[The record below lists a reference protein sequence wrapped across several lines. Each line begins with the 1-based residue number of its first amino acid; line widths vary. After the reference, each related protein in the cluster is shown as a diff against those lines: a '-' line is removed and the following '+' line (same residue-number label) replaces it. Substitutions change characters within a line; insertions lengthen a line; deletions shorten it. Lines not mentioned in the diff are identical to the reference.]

1 VKNKKV
7 LVTGGA
13 GYIGTTLVP
22 KLLDLGYTVTV
33 VDNLMYRQTVLTTH
47 CSNPNFKFV
56 RADVRDNNVMDA
68 LIKTHDII
76 IPLACLVGMP
86 ACKKDERAAVQ
97 INQDAVQHI
106 ADIAGKNKK
115 IIFPTTNSG
124 YGVGQM
130 KNGELVFCNE
140 ETPLAPLSLY
150 GTTKVNAEN
159 YLKDKSGAVCLRLAT
174 VFGISERMRLD
185 LLVNDFTYRA
195 CTDKFIVLFESHFK
209 RNFIHVKDVVGA
221 ILFSI
226 DNYEQM
232 SGQSYNVGLSSANLS
247 KLELCNKIKNL
258 IVNFAIQESQI
269 DNDPDKRNYIVSN
282 EKLESLGW
290 KPQVS
295 LEEGIKEL
303 VHAYQI
309 ISYNNKL
316 FTNQ

>member
-1 VKNKKV
+1 MKDKKV
-7 LVTGGA
+7 LITGGA

-22 KLLDLGYTVTV
+22 KMLEMGYTVTV
-33 VDNLMYRQTVLTTH
+33 VDNLMYRQTTLTTY
-47 CSNPNFKFV
+47 CSNVKFKFI
-56 RADVRDNNVMDA
+56 RGDVRDYN
-68 LIKTHDII
+68 LIDSLIDQHDII

-86 ACKKDERAAVQ
+86 ACKKDEQAAIQ
-97 INQDAVQHI
+97 INQDAVKHI
-106 ADIAGKNKK
+106 ADVAKTNKQ

-124 YGVGQM
+124 YGVGEM

-140 ETPLAPLSLY
+140 DTPLAPLSLY

-159 YLKDKSGAVCLRLAT
+159 YLKEKSQAVCLRLAT

-226 DNYEQM
+226 DNYEKM

-247 KLELCNKIKNL
+247 KLELCNKIKKQ
-258 IVNFAIQESQI
+258 IPNFAIQESQI

-282 EKLESLGW
+282 DKLESLGW
-290 KPQVS
+290 KPNVS
-295 LEEGIKEL
+295 LEDGIKEL
-303 VHAYQI
+303 IHAYQI